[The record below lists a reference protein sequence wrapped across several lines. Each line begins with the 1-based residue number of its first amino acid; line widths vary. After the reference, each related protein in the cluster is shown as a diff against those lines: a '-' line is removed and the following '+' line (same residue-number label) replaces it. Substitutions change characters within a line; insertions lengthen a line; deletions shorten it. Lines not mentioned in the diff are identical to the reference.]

1 MFRRASLAASLLAT
15 FLLTGCKMHLTA
27 DLFSSDLRDVASG
40 TADLT
45 TPARMAF
52 EIPGTDDCD
61 EHSAAIAEIMAGV
74 VDDFSPKGCESIKM
88 ESFLLADT
96 QIPLLADESGWIES
110 DALFGIV
117 LVEEGDAIGAA
128 LVMNQEKYGILTNR
142 MKDKFHQT
150 VNLAESKVTIVL
162 NNDLRDSISF
172 TVEGAFVNGEPALRK
187 TDYELRRRHNAEIV
201 LSNVATAHM
210 AKHGIAGGIVL
221 RTQP

>member
-1 MFRRASLAASLLAT
+1 MTRTLRLTILALA
-15 FLLTGCKMHLTA
+15 LVVVSGCKMHLTT
-27 DLFSSDLRDVASG
+27 DLYTSDLLDAASG
-40 TADLT
+40 TVDLT

-52 EIPGTDDCD
+52 QVPGTDECD
-61 EHSAAIAEIMAGV
+61 EHTTAIAEIMAGV
-74 VDDFSPKGCESIKM
+74 VEDFSPKGCESIEM

-96 QIPLLADESGWIES
+96 QVPLLSVSAWTEP

-117 LVEEGDAIGAA
+117 LIEEGGTLGVD
-128 LVMNQEKYGILTNR
+128 LVMNREKYGILISR

-150 VNLAESKVTIVL
+150 VNLAESKVVIVL

-172 TVEGAFVNGEPALRK
+172 SVEGVFVNGEPVLRK
-187 TDYELRRRHNAEIV
+187 TTYELRRRHNAEIV

-221 RTQP
+221 RAQP